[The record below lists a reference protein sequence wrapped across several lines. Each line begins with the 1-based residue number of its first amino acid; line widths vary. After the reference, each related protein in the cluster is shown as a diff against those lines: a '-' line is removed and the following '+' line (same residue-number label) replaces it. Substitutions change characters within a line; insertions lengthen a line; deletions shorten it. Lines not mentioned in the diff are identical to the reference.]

1 MKYMLIPEEK
11 ELINRSLQGEQTA
24 YGVLVDRYKHLI
36 FTLACRMLKNRE
48 DAEEVAQDTFVKAYK
63 SLNTFK
69 GDAKFSSW
77 LYRIAYR
84 KCLDRLKKE
93 KRRPGVGS
101 LEIDGVKDLKVSGN
115 VLEYIEG
122 EERSALLKTAID
134 RLTEIDAALV
144 TFYYYEQLTIREIS
158 SILDMSQNVI
168 KVRLFRSRKQ
178 LERLLV
184 NKTEIINNA

>member
-1 MKYMLIPEEK
+1 MLIPEEK
-11 ELINRSLQGEQTA
+11 ELISRSLSGDQKA
-24 YGVLVDRYKHLI
+24 YGVLVDRYKYLV

-63 SLNTFK
+63 SLKTFK

-93 KRRPGVGS
+93 KRRPGAGS
-101 LEIDGVKDLKVSGN
+101 LEVDGVKDLKASGG
-115 VLEYIEG
+115 VLEHIESD
-122 EERSALLKTAID
+122 ERSELLKAAID
-134 RLTEIDAALV
+134 RLSEIDAALV
-144 TFYYYEQLTIREIS
+144 TLYYYEQLTVREIS
-158 SILDMSQNVI
+158 GILDMSQNVI

-178 LERLLV
+178 LEQLLV
-184 NKTEIINNA
+184 NKTEIINNT